1 MLKFTEKTKNVVL
14 IIFYLI
20 WQILTYYPIKI
31 SYNYN
36 IDRLELIIM
45 DTKIF
50 YLIMKNTAKLEK
62 LVETN
67 APYEK
72 ILNQSKKLDKYIM
85 IQMKNL
91 NRNWF

>member
-1 MLKFTEKTKNVVL
+1 
-14 IIFYLI
+14 
-20 WQILTYYPIKI
+20 
-31 SYNYN
+31 
-36 IDRLELIIM
+36 M

-72 ILNQSKKLDKYIM
+72 I
-85 IQMKNL
+85 
-91 NRNWF
+91 

>member
-1 MLKFTEKTKNVVL
+1 
-14 IIFYLI
+14 
-20 WQILTYYPIKI
+20 LTYYLLKFAII
-31 SYNYN
+31 N

-67 APYEK
+67 V
-72 ILNQSKKLDKYIM
+72 
-85 IQMKNL
+85 
-91 NRNWF
+91 

>member
-1 MLKFTEKTKNVVL
+1 MESK
-14 IIFYLI
+14 II
-20 WQILTYYPIKI
+20 
-31 SYNYN
+31 
-36 IDRLELIIM
+36 
-45 DTKIF
+45 

-72 ILNQSKKLDKYIM
+72 ILTQSKKLDKYIM
-85 IQMKNL
+85 IQMKYL